1 MNKIQAEKRL
11 KEIKR
16 AIEKENISYGEIA
29 ELQGLKKYIGYDT
42 VLREWAGMPELT
54 AVKSSKKMGSIRDSI
69 YLGKRTK

>member
-1 MNKIQAEKRL
+1 MNKKEALKRL

-16 AIEKENISYGEIA
+16 AIEKDNISYGEIA

-54 AVKSSKKMGSIRDSI
+54 VVTSSKEMDGVRDSI
-69 YLGKRTK
+69 YLA